1 MEENLKLDRQN
12 ANTQRLAKIMQLL
25 KKLKSPS
32 KISGKFK
39 KERENNNTSTVK
51 LCHMFVPVTSQGLDF

>member
-1 MEENLKLDRQN
+1 
-12 ANTQRLAKIMQLL
+12 MQLL